1 MSLISLGA
9 HIRTGSTA
17 VQQTFN
23 LKQLF
28 SHESF
33 SMQHLRN
40 DIALLQLDR
49 PATLSSKVNTVCLP
63 TKGSKVA
70 PGTRCFITGN
80 VFFPHPYLSS
90 LSPQV
95 TLTMQKSHYWG
106 SILPYFTKCSH
117 FPSAA
122 KIDRFIG
129 IDCRLLFV
137 THVYVV
143 AQFCRWFKYYFL
155 LF

>member
-1 MSLISLGA
+1 MLHLIQSNKIAFSQSSSFSESTSCITAWNCPIEGLSSIHLFASWLSQFTISIKFFSLTTLGA
-9 HIRTGSTA
+9 HVRTGSTA

-80 VFFPHPYLSS
+80 VFFHILIYPHLYI
-90 LSPQV
+90 
-95 TLTMQKSHYWG
+95 KWG
-106 SILPYFTKCSH
+106 
-117 FPSAA
+117 
-122 KIDRFIG
+122 RF
-129 IDCRLLFV
+129 
-137 THVYVV
+137 
-143 AQFCRWFKYYFL
+143 
-155 LF
+155 